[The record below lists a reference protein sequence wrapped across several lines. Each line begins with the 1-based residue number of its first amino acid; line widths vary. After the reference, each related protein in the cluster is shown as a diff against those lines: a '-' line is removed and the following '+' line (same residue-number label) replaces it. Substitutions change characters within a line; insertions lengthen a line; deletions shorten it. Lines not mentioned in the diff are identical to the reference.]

1 MLAEAVEKIE
11 KKEKSTG
18 KELLYFLFTPDL
30 DIFAQTL
37 HPQVKKERYLNLN
50 PRGAQGV
57 KK

>member
-37 HPQVKKERYLNLN
+37 HPQVKKERYLSLN
-50 PRGAQGV
+50 PGEHKG
-57 KK
+57 